1 MLLAFFNGSETVE
14 TRIGMVFNP
23 GVLFSTTINV
33 VFTLALFTG
42 SETVEATV
50 GMVGTRVKFLI

>member
-1 MLLAFFNGSETVE
+1 
-14 TRIGMVFNP
+14 MVFNP
-23 GVLFSTTINV
+23 GVFFQGGV
-33 VFTLALFTG
+33 YTG